1 MLLLLAKSRQMQAG
15 ADWDTMIGVT
25 VGFLLVAGVA
35 FLLLLVISR
44 VVKRNRFRS
53 AAARSRRGHEMG
65 ARRGK

>member
-1 MLLLLAKSRQMQAG
+1 MLAKAKQMQAG

-25 VGFLLVAGVA
+25 IGFLLIAGVV

-53 AAARSRRGHEMG
+53 AAARSRRGREIG